1 MTPEEIIEKRK
12 ERAEVLGLTICP
24 ECGYCNQKFNVENYG
39 TCTRCRFVLDKK
51 VKMFYEI
58 RKKANIKKINK

>member
-12 ERAEVLGLTICP
+12 ERAKVLGLTICP
-24 ECGYCNQKFNVENYG
+24 KCGYCNQKFNVENYG
-39 TCTRCRFVLDKK
+39 TCTHCRFVLDKK